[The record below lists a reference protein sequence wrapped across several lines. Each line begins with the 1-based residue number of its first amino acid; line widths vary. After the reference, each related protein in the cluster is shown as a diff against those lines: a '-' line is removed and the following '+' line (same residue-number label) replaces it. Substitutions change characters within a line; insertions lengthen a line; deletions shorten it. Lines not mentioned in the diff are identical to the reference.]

1 MTLNH
6 LVLPGR
12 PMESPML
19 NAKASATTP
28 PCRQR
33 GPEVV
38 QRGLGS
44 ASSSSASEPLAPHLK
59 RIDFFLDLKR
69 HLNS

>member
-1 MTLNH
+1 MTFSH

-19 NAKASATTP
+19 NAEASATTP

-38 QRGLGS
+38 QGRLGP
-44 ASSSSASEPLAPHLK
+44 ASSSSASEPLAPQMK
-59 RIDFFLDLKR
+59 RFALFPEAKKTL
-69 HLNS
+69 